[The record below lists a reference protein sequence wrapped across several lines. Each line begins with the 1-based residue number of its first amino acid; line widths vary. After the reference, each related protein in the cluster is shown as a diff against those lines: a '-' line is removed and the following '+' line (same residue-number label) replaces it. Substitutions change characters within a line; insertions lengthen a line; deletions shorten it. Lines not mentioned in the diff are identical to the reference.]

1 MKQINA
7 IILEPQ
13 KTARVEM
20 VDGSLEG
27 LQALVGGYIE
37 AIYPFDYKEY
47 PLDQVAIICNDSG
60 KIERLPLN
68 RALYDENGNL
78 FDVVAGTAAVVGI
91 DGDGF
96 TSLSTDQEKYYF
108 SKFEIPE
115 GFFWYGPRLLS
126 FPILPIIEP

>member
-37 AIYPFDYKEY
+37 VVRIASDVCFIADEEGLLK
-47 PLDQVAIICNDSG
+47 G
-60 KIERLPLN
+60 LPYN
-68 RALYDENGNL
+68 FSVCGTNL
-78 FDVVAGTAAVVGI
+78 FGTAVFCGVEGE
-91 DGDGF
+91 DF
-96 TSLSTDQEKYYF
+96 TDMPVT
-108 SKFEIPE
+108 FEQAKRLFPE
-115 GFFWYGPRLLS
+115 MWGV
-126 FPILPIIEP
+126 